1 MGAWPELR
9 YSQAVIIFA
18 LSNLLGKWKA
28 DCQREARA
36 KHKAR
41 QTQLDAWRR
50 TPRVRLRYASSRTPS
65 TKTSGKSILSEYRS
79 ADQANFAASCLI
91 LAFWR
96 LPAAS
101 GRDQAL
107 PRAPP
112 GGRAPE
118 PRAAGLGPCG
128 SRSRGAG
135 PRRYEK
141 TAIHF
146 IEQRGNPRS
155 QRVQWAAIGRLPWR
169 EAEERGSH
177 RGGLNR

>member
-18 LSNLLGKWKA
+18 LSNLLGTWQA

-50 TPRVRLRYASSRTPS
+50 TPRVRLRYASSGTPS
-65 TKTSGKSILSEYRS
+65 TKASGKSILSEYRS
-79 ADQANFAASCLI
+79 VDQANFAASCLI

-101 GRDQAL
+101 GRDRAL

-112 GGRAPE
+112 GGCAPE

-135 PRRYEK
+135 PRRNEK
-141 TAIHF
+141 LQSISLSNAATRDRNACSGRSSDGCRG
-146 IEQRGNPRS
+146 ERQRS
-155 QRVQWAAIGRLPWR
+155 AAVIAAG
-169 EAEERGSH
+169 
-177 RGGLNR
+177 